1 MDTVIKATFENLYAK
16 DKAVQNDAYDA
27 LMEATQ
33 QPVDWAYDVWDELVA
48 GLTHKDNHI
57 RAITSQ
63 ILCQLAISD
72 PDQRMMKDFDVL
84 LNVTRDERFVTA
96 RHCLQTIWK
105 VGLAGEQQ
113 RQMVMDGL
121 TMRYQDCTAEKNT
134 TLIRYDIIQD
144 LRHLY
149 DETGDESVK
158 SRALMLI
165 ETEPDTKYRKKYAT
179 IWKNA

>member
-149 DETGDESVK
+149 DATGDESVK